1 MPEQLT
7 FEQHIRL
14 VAEIRYGLMVRRW
27 KVRDLAER
35 TGYSN
40 GAIYKLCN
48 VKVSPSLECAV
59 EVMRV
64 LGISWEDLG

>member
-1 MPEQLT
+1 MPELT
-7 FEQHIRL
+7 VEQHVKLI
-14 VAEIRYGLMVRRW
+14 AEIRYGLAVRRW
-27 KVRDLAER
+27 KIKDLADR

-48 VKVSPSLECAV
+48 VNIRPSLECAV

-64 LGISWEDLG
+64 LGINWEDLG